1 MCNCYTVTKKST
13 KNWTLCV
20 GSHFLKLEWS
30 WKIRWK
36 CFQSTRFIKNQQ
48 LLKKLKIQYFIITYS
63 SCPLAEKVH
72 EHIFFKTV
80 VCLLSYL
87 HLCIVRDFILWNSSE
102 YVLLSWMLF
111 LKKGAPWQ
119 LHIFNVSM
127 SLINLAHVQSSFTQC
142 DSSDYVLL
150 SVYAAPDKGALS
162 VLSFNNVWWLFSAVC
177 YFNHFNVLC
186 LLSSLHMLKLL
197 IDIYAMQ

>member
-36 CFQSTRFIKNQQ
+36 CFQITLFIKNQQ
-48 LLKKLKIQYFIITYS
+48 LLKKLKIQYLYIFIITYS
-63 SCPLAEKVH
+63 SCSLAEKGH
-72 EHIFFKTV
+72 ENMFFKTV
-80 VCLLSYL
+80 VCLLSSL

-102 YVLLSWMLF
+102 HVLLSWMLF

-119 LHIFNVSM
+119 LFSM
-127 SLINLAHVQSSFTQC
+127 
-142 DSSDYVLL
+142 YR
-150 SVYAAPDKGALS
+150 
-162 VLSFNNVWWLFSAVC
+162 
-177 YFNHFNVLC
+177 C
-186 LLSSLHMLKLL
+186 LLLILHICNQLLRDVIAPTMFCCPCMLLL
-197 IDIYAMQ
+197 TREPHPCYHKTTFDDYFLLFVISIISMCCVSYQVCICYNC